1 MRAASLAVAA
11 SDFSLDTFISARWY
25 AQEAMPG
32 PYQRGDRCI
41 SAQYERFEAPTD
53 LRYTIRV
60 NNYAED
66 AMGNGYGT
74 WQLDNVC
81 AIQDEVTQS
90 QLNVTLC
97 SVPMGEGKGD
107 GGTKYYVLFHD
118 EATGV
123 ALVKDAALER
133 SSNVSMQPILPLP
146 LAMLHNLSPSAVAA
160 PAHTR

>member
-1 MRAASLAVAA
+1 MYMHIMYVSRVFLLVIYRSVAGKCP
-11 SDFSLDTFISARWY
+11 LD
-25 AQEAMPG
+25 
-32 PYQRGDRCI
+32 
-41 SAQYERFEAPTD
+41 
-53 LRYTIRV
+53 TIRV